1 MGHFKLWARGPSNC
15 ITEAQLHVTRHD
27 SLKALKSYRNTS
39 PLWDHILYLRT
50 FKGTVPPGPRRDVL
64 PPHVSFGQAPKFNRH
79 NCTPPSRWKNS
90 TVSKEEFD
98 HALCGKRSPGC
109 EFKDKD
115 GLVGAEWWS
124 KATGRGHNTT
134 ATCSCFEQLLCPV
147 LVARLT
153 YWHYCTVSDWK

>member
-1 MGHFKLWARGPSNC
+1 MTLWK
-15 ITEAQLHVTRHD
+15 H
-27 SLKALKSYRNTS
+27 LKAIETR
-39 PLWDHILYLRT
+39 PLFEITYYIY
-50 FKGTVPPGPRRDVL
+50 
-64 PPHVSFGQAPKFNRH
+64 A
-79 NCTPPSRWKNS
+79 PSRAPCRPDRVETCSRLMFPSVRRPNL
-90 TVSKEEFD
+90 TAITAPHLPV
-98 HALCGKRSPGC
+98 GKTAPCPRKSLITLFVAKGAPGC

-153 YWHYCTVSDWK
+153 YWHYCPHVQSVIGSNYCTSRDFYSGICLSLLFC